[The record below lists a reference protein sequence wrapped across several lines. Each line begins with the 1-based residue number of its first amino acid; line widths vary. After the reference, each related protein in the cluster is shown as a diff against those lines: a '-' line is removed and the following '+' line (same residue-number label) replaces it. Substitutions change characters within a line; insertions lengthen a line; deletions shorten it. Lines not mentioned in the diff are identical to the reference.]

1 MSSRGA
7 FRWVAMAEATSWLVL
22 IVATIVKYT
31 TKSQLAVHVMG
42 PIHGALFIVYVLMAL
57 ALRNRFRWNV
67 RALLIVLV
75 DSVLPGGGFFVAR
88 RRELQDRQLAG

>member
-1 MSSRGA
+1 
-7 FRWVAMAEATSWLVL
+7 
-22 IVATIVKYT
+22 
-31 TKSQLAVHVMG
+31 
-42 PIHGALFIVYVLMAL
+42 MAL

>member
-1 MSSRGA
+1 MSSRSA

-31 TKSQLAVHVMG
+31 TKNQVGVHVMG
-42 PIHGALFIVYVLMAL
+42 PIHGALFVAYVLMAL
-57 ALRNRFRWNV
+57 VLRNRFGWNA

-75 DSVLPGGGFFVAR
+75 DSVLPGGGFLVAR
-88 RRELQDRQLAG
+88 RRELQDHEPAR

>member
-42 PIHGALFIVYVLMAL
+42 PIHGALFIV
-57 ALRNRFRWNV
+57 
-67 RALLIVLV
+67 
-75 DSVLPGGGFFVAR
+75 
-88 RRELQDRQLAG
+88 